1 MKYYKIIFSDYS
13 ETIGKQ
19 TSRAAMERDAR
30 KYCRMWNLSET
41 VREVIEITPEEYQ
54 KGAGKNEL

>member
-1 MKYYKIIFSDYS
+1 MKFYKIIFSDYS

-19 TSRAAMERDAR
+19 ENRAAMERDAR

-41 VREVIEITPEEYQ
+41 VREVVEITETEY
-54 KGAGKNEL
+54 NERTRTA

>member
-1 MKYYKIIFSDYS
+1 MKYFLITFSDYS

-30 KYCRMWNLSET
+30 QYCKLWNLTET
-41 VREVIEITPEEYQ
+41 VREVAEITEAEYNAR
-54 KGAGKNEL
+54 KR

>member
-1 MKYYKIIFSDYS
+1 MKFYKIIFSDYS

-19 TSRAAMERDAR
+19 ANRAAMERDAR

-41 VREVIEITPEEYQ
+41 VREVVEITETEY
-54 KGAGKNEL
+54 NERTRTA

>member
-19 TSRAAMERDAR
+19 TSKAAMERDAR
-30 KYCRMWNLSET
+30 NYCKLWDLTET
-41 VREVIEITPEEYQ
+41 VKEIIEITETEYNS
-54 KGAGKNEL
+54 KKN

>member
-1 MKYYKIIFSDYS
+1 MKFYKIIFSDYS

-19 TSRAAMERDAR
+19 TNRAAMERDAR

-41 VREVIEITPEEYQ
+41 VREVVEITETEY
-54 KGAGKNEL
+54 NERTRTA

>member
-1 MKYYKIIFSDYS
+1 MKFYKIIFSDYS

-19 TSRAAMERDAR
+19 ANRAAMERDAR

-41 VREVIEITPEEYQ
+41 VREVVEITEAEY
-54 KGAGKNEL
+54 NERTRTA